1 MAGNNVWSLRYS
13 SLSACL
19 VCVKPWVQSL
29 APFKP
34 FVVAHACKPSTREV
48 EAEGSV
54 SVPTDCQEPLFPEG
68 GGAGMETAWV
78 SPRQYN

>member
-1 MAGNNVWSLRYS
+1 MAGNNVWSWRYS

-48 EAEGSV
+48 EAEGSEIQAF
-54 SVPTDCQEPLFPEG
+54 SSTYKFKIRLGYMRLSFFSFPKI
-68 GGAGMETAWV
+68 
-78 SPRQYN
+78 